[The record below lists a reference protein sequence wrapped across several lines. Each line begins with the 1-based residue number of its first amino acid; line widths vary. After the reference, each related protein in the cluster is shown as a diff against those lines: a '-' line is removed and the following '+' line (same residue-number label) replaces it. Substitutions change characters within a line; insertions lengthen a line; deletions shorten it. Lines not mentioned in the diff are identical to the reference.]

1 MAMAFCTFMQTLRA
15 VTPQPPIATLLVQT
29 ESLRTSNHP
38 QFQRLLEVLHQQIPR
53 MSAHERWQLR
63 YLDAYQASFEGDY
76 ANAETMLRDIID
88 HSGDS
93 ILMTKASAVLMN
105 DMGSS
110 KRYTEAFELA
120 NRLVADLPKMQDQ
133 LTRFQVL
140 FYLSQLLKSAGQ
152 YDLAA
157 NYARDMMQMLP
168 AGETSCKPQAMLL
181 HVFHESHQLTS
192 TTPELQQGI
201 EICQNAGEPVITDSL
216 WLIKGSLYLDEGRP
230 DKAIALLQRI
240 APGIRSNP
248 NYYNTLYLRLKL
260 AQGYWKLGEDDQA
273 RAAALDVL
281 AAASPDDVNEALRD
295 AYEVL
300 YHVEKK
306 HGNVT
311 AALSYYERYV
321 AQNIGYLNDVSART
335 LAYDVA
341 QQHMLAQKLETE
353 KLSKQN
359 SMLRLQ
365 QALAAKTIETGR
377 LYIVLLLVVLA
388 SVIYWLFRLKRSQ
401 LHFKQQAR
409 LDGLTGIFNHQH
421 FIGEARRALH
431 LLERKQGSA
440 CLVFIDL
447 DYFKQINDTH
457 GHAIGDA
464 VLKHTVTISKQL
476 LRTNDLF
483 GRLGGE
489 EFGILLF
496 ECSPGQGAA
505 IADRIRTAIESTPI
519 DIDGRVIMFSAS
531 IGLSSTQTSGHD
543 LQRLCRDAD
552 AALYRAKRIGRNRV
566 IAHTELGEHTKV
578 LDAGNM
584 GQ

>member
-1 MAMAFCTFMQTLRA
+1 MQPLRA
-15 VTPQPPIATLLVQT
+15 DTPVPPIDALLVQT

-38 QFQRLLEVLHQQIPR
+38 RFQRLLEVLHQQIPR

-63 YLDAYQASFEGDY
+63 YLDAYQASFDGDY

-157 NYARDMMQMLP
+157 NYARDIMQTLP

-181 HVFHESHQLTS
+181 HVFHESHKLTS

-216 WLIKGSLYLDEGRP
+216 WLTKGSLYLDEGQP

-248 NYYNTLYLRLKL
+248 NYYNTLYLRLEL

-273 RAAALDVL
+273 RATALDAL
-281 AAASPDDVNEALRD
+281 AAASPNDINEALRD

-306 HGNVT
+306 HGNVA

-359 SMLRLQ
+359 NTLRLQ

-388 SVIYWLFRLKRSQ
+388 SVIFWLLRTKRSQ
-401 LHFKQQAR
+401 LHFQQQAR

-421 FIGEARRALH
+421 FISEAQRAIN
-431 LLERKQGSA
+431 LLARKQGAA

-447 DYFKQINDTH
+447 DYFKRINDTH

-464 VLKHTVTISKQL
+464 VLKHTVAICKQPL
-476 LRTNDLF
+476 HASDLF

-489 EFGILLF
+489 EFGILLLD
-496 ECSPGQGAA
+496 CSLAQGAA
-505 IADRIRTAIESTPI
+505 VADHIRTAIEASPLVGEKGTI
-519 DIDGRVIMFSAS
+519 AFSVS
-531 IGLSSTQTSGHD
+531 IGLASTLMSGYE

-552 AALYRAKRIGRNRV
+552 AALYRAKRMGRNRIV
-566 IAHTELGEHTKV
+566 SHAEPDDPDKV
-578 LDAGNM
+578 LQA
-584 GQ
+584 